1 MTIRLALFKK
11 GFPPFSFFS
20 IKQVTIPESRNFH
33 IITKNLFVG
42 QPFFSSLI
50 LNLNFITKKTLYIVK
65 KKKIPS
71 RVFCSHGDT
80 LSFLTV
86 FSSVIDETETITNCR
101 KI

>member
-65 KKKIPS
+65 KKKS
-71 RVFCSHGDT
+71 HRGFFVLMETLLVF
-80 LSFLTV
+80 LQFLAA
-86 FSSVIDETETITNCR
+86 
-101 KI
+101 